1 MQTVIKREGLKRSK
15 FHAKRKE
22 LLSALPRIEAR
33 AIARFVRISPRK
45 ARCVINSIRGKNV
58 SEAFNLLE
66 FSPKKAAKIILNV
79 LKSAVA
85 NAVNNHGLS
94 EENLYVAAC
103 WVNDGP
109 RMKRVWPRG
118 RGRADIFQKRMSHI
132 TIIVR
137 DREKENSLKSE
148 KSEGKSEENK

>member
-1 MQTVIKREGLKRSK
+1 MQTIIKREGLKRSK

-22 LLSALPRIEAR
+22 TLATLPKYEAR
-33 AIARFVRISPRK
+33 AVARFVRISPRK
-45 ARCVINSIRGKNV
+45 ARAVINSIRGKNV

-66 FSPKKAAKIILNV
+66 FSPKKAARIVYNV

-85 NAVNNHGLS
+85 NATNNFGLS
-94 EENLYVAAC
+94 EDNLYVSAC
-103 WVNDGP
+103 YVNDGP

-118 RGRADIFQKRMSHI
+118 RGRADIIQKRMSHI

-137 DREKENSLKSE
+137 DREKENSAKQ
-148 KSEGKSEENK
+148 